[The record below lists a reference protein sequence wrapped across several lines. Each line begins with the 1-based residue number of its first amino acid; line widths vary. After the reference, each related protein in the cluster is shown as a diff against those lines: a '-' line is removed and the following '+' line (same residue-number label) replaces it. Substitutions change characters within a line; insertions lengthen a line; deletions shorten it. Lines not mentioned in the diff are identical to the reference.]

1 MEGIISPSK
10 EQVGTDT
17 SVFSPLL
24 ISMLGI
30 VVTTM
35 AIMAYHLILVKYCI
49 RRYAAA
55 AAEQQAAAPQ
65 PSTGV
70 DEKVLQT
77 IPILVFSEVKRGIEQ
92 GECVV
97 CLGELEDEET
107 VRLLPNCNHAFHVS
121 CIDQWFAAH
130 ANCPMCRSPL
140 QQHETI
146 NSAPASP
153 DIDAAEDPN
162 RGGSSENHATPPLR
176 RSASLV
182 TPQQAAAELRSMSRL
197 KRSVSMDQSQSVMV
211 VIDVERS
218 NCASATSFSSASRGI
233 LRRSGSLSHF
243 DRVPSKWLRSFSR
256 LRMGK
261 PSNAPILPY

>member
-1 MEGIISPSK
+1 MV
-10 EQVGTDT
+10 QAGTDT

-35 AIMAYHLILVKYCI
+35 AIMAYHLILVKYCK
-49 RRYAAA
+49 RRYGAAA
-55 AAEQQAAAPQ
+55 VAEQPAASPQ
-65 PSTGV
+65 PSTVV
-70 DEKVLQT
+70 DEKVLQA
-77 IPILVFSEVKRGIEQ
+77 IPILIFSDVKCGIEQ

-97 CLGELEDEET
+97 CLGELEDEDT

-121 CIDQWFAAH
+121 CIDQWLAAH
-130 ANCPMCRSPL
+130 ASCPMCRSPL
-140 QQHETI
+140 QQQQTM

-153 DIDAAEDPN
+153 DIHAAEDPN
-162 RGGSSENHATPPLR
+162 RGGSSENNAIPPPLR

-182 TPQQAAAELRSMSRL
+182 TRQQRRSWSPL
-197 KRSVSMDQSQSVMV
+197 KRSVSMDQSQSPVV
-211 VIDVERS
+211 VIDLARD
-218 NCASATSFSSASRGI
+218 NCASATSFSSAPRGI

-243 DRVPSKWLRSFSR
+243 DRLPSKWLRSFSW
-256 LRMGK
+256 LRTGK